1 MPTDPAHP
9 APAQRPDPEAT
20 AVLAAAS
27 LDPAEGGYGDRYG
40 EDAFDYPEHHSPAPA
55 QSWAAAGEQPAG
67 YASTADPADE
77 ESASGDVGQR
87 RAGGDRSRP
96 AGRGRQVAA
105 RRRPALMVAAA
116 LVVMGGF
123 GVALSMVSDTLSS
136 DAVPSGSS
144 GTAQVSAPK
153 SPTEPS
159 PSPDATASPSPPAA
173 GGAGGAGVSAAPSP
187 TGLLPSAREQHGDER
202 GDDGREEHDR
212 EDGGRA
218 DDD

>member
-1 MPTDPAHP
+1 MPTDPARP
-9 APAQRPDPEAT
+9 APAQQPEPDAT
-20 AVLAAAS
+20 AVLAAGAF
-27 LDPAEGGYGDRYG
+27 DPAEGGYGDRYA
-40 EDAFDYPEHHSPAPA
+40 EDSFDYPDHPSSA
-55 QSWAAAGEQPAG
+55 QSWSAGGAPPDFTPAVGLAAEPDGV
-67 YASTADPADE
+67 
-77 ESASGDVGQR
+77 DVGRR

-96 AGRGRQVAA
+96 AGRGRQVAV

-116 LVVMGGF
+116 LVAMGGF

-136 DAVPSGSS
+136 DAVPSGSG

-159 PSPDATASPSPPAA
+159 PPPDATASAPPPAA
-173 GGAGGAGVSAAPSP
+173 GGADGDGTSAAPSP
-187 TGLLPSAREQHGDER
+187 TGLLPSAREQHGDEH

-212 EDGGRA
+212 EDSDLT